1 MTPLPLPKGRILRI
15 VVSDLYVLVLVSV
28 PYVSWTV
35 VRHRVLHW
43 GHFVEWALIIA
54 LTSLA
59 SSIDYYEWRGRRD
72 QSYKITPDRDEV
84 PDGRKPV
91 GL

>member
-1 MTPLPLPKGRILRI
+1 MTPIPLPKGRILRT
-15 VVSDLYVLVLVSV
+15 VVLDVYILALCSV
-28 PYVSWTV
+28 PYLGWTFA
-35 VRHRVLHW
+35 RHGKLGW

-54 LTSLA
+54 LSSVA
-59 SSIDYYEWRGRRD
+59 SNIDYYDWRNRHD

-84 PDGRKPV
+84 LDGRKPV